1 MANNGIGICTANWIQ
16 EEVMAC
22 SDGSGGAIIVWKDE
36 RDYNVDI
43 YAQRINISGVIQW
56 QTDGIPVCTATG
68 SQTSPK
74 ITGLNTDGVIIIWTD
89 TRNGFSNDDIYGQ
102 YVTSEGTL
110 SSVEEYCSGIIPVQF
125 ILSQNYPNPFNPST
139 LIKYSVPIVTPIHQP
154 ILHHKNNGRQPQQE
168 PNPRLCQSHI
178 LDILYELRENVLLFF
193 LQECM
198 SVNQDKR

>member
-1 MANNGIGICTANWIQ
+1 M
-16 EEVMAC
+16 
-22 SDGSGGAIIVWKDE
+22 
-36 RDYNVDI
+36 
-43 YAQRINISGVIQW
+43 IQW

-139 LIKYSVPIVTPIHQP
+139 LIKYSVPIVTQVTI
-154 ILHHKNNGRQPQQE
+154 KVY
-168 PNPRLCQSHI
+168 
-178 LDILYELRENVLLFF
+178 DIIGNEIETLVDEEKAAGTYQLTYYAEQLPAGVYFYKVQAGNLVETKKMVLL
-193 LQECM
+193 
-198 SVNQDKR
+198 K